1 VSLFKKSEENKNIKY
16 IELNGSVSMPRT
28 ANEKLREEK
37 RMKILRNARTVFCR
51 KGYLDVTMKDI
62 IDECGISRGG
72 IYLYFSSTAEIF
84 QEIIVNRNNEKFSA
98 VRKAVDNNEP
108 FALVLGDYIKLQKE
122 RLSHM
127 ENSLLRAMYEYI
139 FSKSEGATQEFRSSQ
154 LESLRNSVLYILTLG
169 VRQGVLH
176 NREKYDEKGIEII
189 ADHFVIVIEGLGV
202 LALTKVLTDKIID
215 EQFAILTDMI
225 EEIKIL

>member
-1 VSLFKKSEENKNIKY
+1 MTSRQHFEKQ
-16 IELNGSVSMPRT
+16 RQ
-28 ANEKLREEK
+28 EKLR
-37 RMKILRNARTVFCR
+37 KILDAARHVFCR
-51 KGYLDVTMKDI
+51 KGFLAVKMQDI
-62 IDECGISRGG
+62 INECGISRGG

-108 FALVLGDYIKLQKE
+108 FAVVLGDYIKLQKE

-176 NREKYDEKGIEII
+176 NRDNKEKEIDII
-189 ADHFVIVIEGLGV
+189 ADHFVIVVEGLGV

>member
-1 VSLFKKSEENKNIKY
+1 
-16 IELNGSVSMPRT
+16 MPRM

-37 RMKILRNARTVFCR
+37 RTKILKSARTVFCR

-72 IYLYFSSTAEIF
+72 IYLYFSSITEIF
-84 QEIIVNRNNEKFSA
+84 QEIIVNRTNEKFSA
-98 VRKAVDNNEP
+98 VRQAVDNNES
-108 FALVLGDYIKLQKE
+108 FDVILDDYIKLQKE

-176 NREKYDEKGIEII
+176 NKDIEII
-189 ADHFVIVIEGLGV
+189 AEHFVIVIEGLGV
-202 LALTKVLTDKIID
+202 LALAKVLTDRIID
-215 EQFAILTDMI
+215 EQFEILTDMI
-225 EEIKIL
+225 ERIKIT

>member
-1 VSLFKKSEENKNIKY
+1 
-16 IELNGSVSMPRT
+16 MPRT

-37 RMKILRNARTVFCR
+37 RMKILQSARTVFCR

-72 IYLYFSSTAEIF
+72 IYLYFSSITEIF
-84 QEIIVNRNNEKFSA
+84 QEIIVNRTNEKFSA
-98 VRKAVDNNEP
+98 VRQAVDNNES
-108 FALVLGDYIKLQKE
+108 FDLILDDYIKLQKE

-154 LESLRNSVLYILTLG
+154 LESLRDSVLYILTLG
-169 VRQGVLH
+169 VRQGVLY
-176 NREKYDEKGIEII
+176 NKDIEII
-189 ADHFVIVIEGLGV
+189 AEHFVIVIEGLGV
-202 LALTKVLTDKIID
+202 LALAKVLTDRIID
-215 EQFAILTDMI
+215 EQFEILTDMI
-225 EEIKIL
+225 ERIKIT